1 MCKFKIGD
9 IVSFKH
15 FRGGIGEVLLVNEG
29 GSLIVDVG
37 DGNGH
42 DGIVPW
48 SQALGWD
55 DDRLRCWFVPPSAC
69 TLVKSKVVFKGN
81 IK

>member
-1 MCKFKIGD
+1 MAKFKIGD
-9 IVSFKH
+9 IVSFPNHRK
-15 FRGGIGEVLLVNEG
+15 GVGEVLLVSEG
-29 GSLIVDVG
+29 GGLIVDVG

-48 SQALGWD
+48 SQALGWY
-55 DDRLRCWFVPPSAC
+55 DDRLRSWFVSSHSC
-69 TLVKSKVVFKGN
+69 ELVKSKVVFKGN

>member
-1 MCKFKIGD
+1 MTKFKIGD
-9 IVSFKH
+9 IVSFPHHRK
-15 FRGGIGEVLLVNEG
+15 GIGEVLLVNEY

-42 DGIVPW
+42 DGVVSW
-48 SQALGWD
+48 SQALGWN
-55 DDRLRCWFVPPSAC
+55 DDRLRSWFVLSSAC

>member
-1 MCKFKIGD
+1 MTQFKIGD
-9 IVSFKH
+9 VVSFPHHRK
-15 FRGGIGEVLLVNEG
+15 GVGEVLLVSEG

-42 DGIVPW
+42 DGVAFW
-48 SQALGWD
+48 SQALGWH
-55 DDRLRCWFVPPSAC
+55 DDRLRSWFVSSNSC
-69 TLVKSKVVFKGN
+69 TLVKPKIVFKGN

>member
-1 MCKFKIGD
+1 MKTFKVGD
-9 IVSFKH
+9 IVSFQHHSK
-15 FRGGIGEVLLVNEG
+15 GTGEVLLVSEG

-42 DGIVPW
+42 DGVVAW
-48 SQALGWD
+48 SKALGWN
-55 DDRLRCWFVPPSAC
+55 DDRRRSWFVQAHSC